1 MVALSSAFCAP
12 CPGRAEAA
20 KLLLSSGASVDIA
33 YFHGTPLHIAA
44 AYGKTG
50 VIKVLLEH
58 HADVIIKFHF
68 LLQRLFSFQ
77 CDFTIM

>member
-1 MVALSSAFCAP
+1 VFLCEFYL
-12 CPGRAEAA
+12 GHDEAA
-20 KLLLSSGASVDIA
+20 SLLLSRGASVDIA